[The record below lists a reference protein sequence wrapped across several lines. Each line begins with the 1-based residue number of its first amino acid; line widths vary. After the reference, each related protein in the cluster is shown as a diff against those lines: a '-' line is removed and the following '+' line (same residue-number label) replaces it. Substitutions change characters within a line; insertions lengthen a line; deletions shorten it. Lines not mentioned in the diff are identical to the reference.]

1 MFNLENYIQR
11 KIKQNDQSLN
21 LLKKRRRKEARKGPN
36 LLANGRFQGGGQMEG
51 SKLGGQWKVSSLVA
65 LKIIWYLVA
74 NGMVQA

>member
-1 MFNLENYIQR
+1 
-11 KIKQNDQSLN
+11 
-21 LLKKRRRKEARKGPN
+21 

>member
-51 SKLGGQWKVSSLVA
+51 SKLGGQ
-65 LKIIWYLVA
+65 
-74 NGMVQA
+74 